1 LARFEATSDSRLL
14 DDKHRKV
21 ISQLMVFALENE
33 VDSAK
38 SLLENEN
45 PLQDE
50 IELKIDYLK
59 KLVDAKKDCLM
70 SEQVPLLLRK
80 LIRID

>member
-59 KLVDAKKDCLM
+59 KLVDAKEDYLM
-70 SEQVPLLLRK
+70 SGASSLAAQK
-80 LIRID
+80 TYQD